1 MKTFKNI
8 IQAFILTLSLT
19 TATSAQNVST
29 LINEVS
35 DSNLDQML
43 NAFSGEVTTTVRG
56 NTVTILNRVSQSG
69 NDLAADYLEEKLNS
83 FSNLDVVSD
92 QYSGGSFGGR
102 NIIATQIG
110 LTNPDDVYVI
120 SAHYDAVTNYCAN
133 DNATGTAAVL
143 EVARILSKY
152 CTENTIIYAFW
163 DEEELG
169 LVGSKNWADRASA
182 NGKNILGVINL
193 DMVGYDKDGNN
204 DIPIHTN
211 SNSVSLKD
219 DVVAILNTH
228 SAAIGLTPNV
238 INPGISASDHASFWN
253 NGIKAIV
260 LSDGAT
266 FNDLT
271 PFFHTANDR
280 VNTLHLPYFH
290 KISRLLLSITA
301 TKAELIND
309 NSCILSLE
317 NKELPNV
324 SIYPN
329 PTTSF
334 LTIELHNLSNSATMQ
349 LTNIMGQI
357 LYEQVIESKNMT
369 LSTDELPDGV
379 YFLKINSDAK
389 SIIKKIIKD

>member
-228 SAAIGLTPNV
+228 SAAIGLTPNI